1 MNVDTE
7 FHKVC
12 HCALRKDGSSC
23 ECGAMQTQKPP
34 NLQVCSL
41 HGSLTHYTW
50 HMISELRAGK
60 YNFGKY
66 TRHASLREHKCA
78 T

>member
-34 NLQVCSL
+34 NLQAQSQKIP
-41 HGSLTHYTW
+41 HLTSPTG
-50 HMISELRAGK
+50 AQV
-60 YNFGKY
+60 
-66 TRHASLREHKCA
+66 RHLKSKDSSVSCQLWTC
-78 T
+78 TYY